1 MTGTAVVGRS
11 VELQAVDHLLDHL
24 AHEPGALLLEGSPGI
39 GKTTV
44 WRQVGVRAAERAM
57 LVLSC
62 RPVEAEVKQTFAAL
76 ADLLEPVADR
86 VLPRLPDPQR
96 VALEVAL
103 LRTSP
108 AGPPPNARAV
118 GAAVLSSLRLLA
130 TERPLLLAI
139 DDLQWLD
146 RASAEVLA
154 FALRRIG
161 THPVGVAAALRL
173 DDARPRVPLALED
186 AFVGQVARMRLGPL
200 SLSALHHV
208 IRAHLDQVFPRPT
221 LRRIADASGGNPF
234 FALELA
240 RAVVEAGVRP
250 APGEPLPL
258 PDTVLTLVLRR
269 LGRLP
274 ARAHRALLV
283 ASATSAPSVE
293 LVRRAIGRRDGEAAV
308 ARARQARV
316 LEETD
321 GELRFAHPLIASAV
335 YSSATADQRR
345 DVHRRL
351 ARIVAA
357 PEERA
362 RHLALAAAQPDE
374 RVARELDEAASIARR
389 RGAPDAAGELQEQ
402 AARLTPADDGVASRR
417 RRTLAAEHFSHAGD
431 RARARSL
438 LEGVLTEE
446 PPGAARAR
454 ALHLLGMIRGQ
465 EDSFVDAIPHLEE
478 ALAHAQDAGVR
489 VAIQLDL
496 AFAIFSA
503 GDMARAASLSH
514 TALVLAERL
523 GDAGLIAEAIASAA
537 VGEFALGRGIDRE
550 AIERALRLEDRGRSA
565 QLMLRPGAIAAQ
577 IAALDGRFAE
587 ACTAYRELCGWATE
601 RGEESD
607 LAFLLVSL
615 ARCEWWR
622 GDFAAAIRD
631 AEEAMLIAAQ
641 TGNESM
647 RAVAHAHRAAARA
660 SSGDVPGARADL
672 GQAMALG
679 EASRYAQVLVW
690 ALGNEAVLELSLGDA
705 AAAERALAPLVA
717 HVEASGI
724 GEPFVVHFLP
734 DALEALI
741 GVGQLDRAAT
751 LLERFAERA
760 YALDRRWAIAG
771 AESCRGLLA
780 AARGDLESAV
790 SAATAAVE
798 RWESLEMPVDLGR
811 ALLSLGRIQRRR
823 GERRAARATLARALG
838 VFQDRGAP
846 LWAERAEAELRR
858 IPIRRAPAELTETE
872 QRVAAL
878 VAEGRTNR
886 EVARALF
893 MAPKTVEANLMRVYG
908 KLGIRSRA
916 ELGARFG
923 ARRRG
928 PSGS

>member
-1 MTGTAVVGRS
+1 MAETVVVGRA
-11 VELQAVDHLLDHL
+11 VELQAVDRLLDHL
-24 AHEPGALLLEGSPGI
+24 AREPGALLLEGSPGI

-44 WRQVGVRAAERAM
+44 WCHVGLRAAARAM

-86 VLPRLPDPQR
+86 ILSRLPDPQR
-96 VALEVAL
+96 IALEVAL
-103 LRTSP
+103 LRISP

-130 TERPLLLAI
+130 AERPVLLAI

-161 THPVGVAAALRL
+161 TQPVGVAAALRL
-173 DDARPRVPLALED
+173 EEVRRRVPLALET
-186 AFVGQVARMRLGPL
+186 AFAGPVARVLLGPL

-208 IRAHLDQVFPRPT
+208 IRVHLDQVFPRPT

-240 RAVVEAGVRP
+240 RALVEGGVRP
-250 APGEPLPL
+250 SPGKPLPV

-269 LGRLP
+269 LERLP

-283 ASATSAPSVE
+283 AAATSAPSVE
-293 LVRRAIGRRDGEAAV
+293 LVSRAIGRRDGEAAI
-308 ARARQARV
+308 ARTRQARV
-316 LEETD
+316 LEQAD

-335 YSSATADQRR
+335 YSSATTDERR
-345 DVHRRL
+345 EVHRRL

-362 RHLALAAAQPDE
+362 HHLALAAARPDE
-374 RVARELDEAASIARR
+374 RVARALDEAASIARR
-389 RGAPDAAGELQEQ
+389 RGAPDAAAEFQEQ

-438 LEGVLTEE
+438 LTSVLAEE

-478 ALAHAQDAGVR
+478 ALAQAQDDGTR

-503 GDMARAASLSH
+503 GDMVRAAALSAE
-514 TALVLAERL
+514 ALVLAEQL

-537 VGEFALGRGIDRE
+537 VGAFALGRGIDRQ
-550 AIERALRLEDRGRSA
+550 AIERALRLEDRSRSA

-607 LAFLLVSL
+607 VAFLLVSL

-631 AEEAMLIAAQ
+631 ADEAMLIAAQ

-647 RAVAHAHRAAARA
+647 RAVAYAHRGGARA
-660 SSGDVPGARADL
+660 SSGDVAGARADL
-672 GQAMALG
+672 RQAMALG

-690 ALGNEAVLELSLGDA
+690 ALGNQAVLELSLGDA

-717 HVEASGI
+717 HVEATGI

-741 GVGQLDRAAT
+741 GVGQLDRAAE
-751 LLERFAERA
+751 LLQSFDERA
-760 YALDRRWAIAG
+760 RALDRRWAIAG
-771 AESCRGLLA
+771 AASSRGLLA
-780 AARGDLESAV
+780 AARGDLDG
-790 SAATAAVE
+790 ATAAAAAAVE
-798 RWESLEMPVDLGR
+798 CWERLEMPVDLGR

-823 GERRAARATLARALG
+823 GERRAARATLARALE
-838 VFQDRGAP
+838 VFRDRGAP

-858 IPIRRAPAELTETE
+858 IPTRRVSTELTETE
-872 QRVAAL
+872 ERVAAL
-878 VAEGRTNR
+878 VAQGQTNR

-916 ELGARFG
+916 ELGARMG
-923 ARRRG
+923 ERRRG
-928 PSGS
+928 PTGS